1 MSKSKYNNLLHT
13 NNANLDKLHQIVV
26 KAVEEEQLLS
36 KRLENDNIN
45 TKLNF
50 ADKLSDKV
58 ANFGGSW
65 KFIILFSV
73 FLCFWMC
80 LNVFIFL
87 NKGFDPY
94 PFILLNLI
102 LSTIAAIQAPVI
114 MMSQNR
120 KEERDR
126 KRAED
131 DYMVNLKSEIEL
143 RNLHEKIDLLITE
156 QMKNL
161 FEIQKSQM
169 DKIQQ
174 LDDRL
179 KNHLKK
185 PLDHK

>member
-13 NNANLDKLHQIVV
+13 NNASLDKLHQIVV

-36 KRLENDNIN
+36 KKLESNASSIEM
-45 TKLNF
+45 TF
-50 ADKLSDKV
+50 GEKLSDKV
-58 ANFGGSW
+58 ASFGGSW
-65 KFIILFSV
+65 KFIIIFAI
-73 FLCFWMC
+73 FLCGWML
-80 LNVFIFL
+80 LNVFIYL

-120 KEERDR
+120 KEAKDR
-126 KRAED
+126 QRAED

-169 DKIQQ
+169 DKIQTI
-174 LDDRL
+174 DDRL

-185 PLDHK
+185 PLN

>member
-13 NNANLDKLHQIVV
+13 NNGNLDKLHQIVI
-26 KAVEEEQLLS
+26 KAVEEEQFLS
-36 KRLENDNIN
+36 KKLEKDTLN
-45 TKLNF
+45 TKLTVGE
-50 ADKLSDKV
+50 KLSDKV
-58 ANFGGSW
+58 ATFGGSW
-65 KFIILFSV
+65 KFIIIFAI
-73 FLCFWMC
+73 FLCGWMC
-80 LNVFIFL
+80 LNVFIYL

-120 KEERDR
+120 KEDKDR
-126 KRAED
+126 QRAED

-156 QMKNL
+156 QMGNL

-169 DKIQQ
+169 DKIQA

-185 PLDHK
+185 PLN